1 MATSRS
7 DKEYD
12 RLFKILIIG
21 DSNVG
26 KTSVLLRYVD
36 DAFNPEFNTTIGV
49 DFKISTLEVNG
60 KVVKLQLWDTA
71 GQDRFRNIV
80 ASYYRGAN
88 GVFLMYDTTNSES
101 FQSVSRWFEES
112 QQYLQAN
119 VPKLLVGNKSD
130 LTSQREVSI
139 EEGIA
144 LSQRLKTEFIETSA
158 KTSANV
164 KEAFYLMASKMLESA
179 APIVQAK
186 EATNVKISQGS
197 TIRKGYCC

>member
-1 MATSRS
+1 MASGRS

-36 DAFNPEFNTTIGV
+36 DAFNPEFQTTIGV
-49 DFKISTLEVNG
+49 DFKISTLEVSG
-60 KVVKLQLWDTA
+60 KIVKLQLWDTA

-88 GVFLMYDTTNSES
+88 GVFLMYDVTNSES
-101 FQSVSRWFEES
+101 FQSVSKWSEES
-112 QQYLQAN
+112 QQYLQSN

-130 LTSQREVSI
+130 LTSQREVST
-139 EEGIA
+139 EEGKA
-144 LSQRLKTEFIETSA
+144 LSQRLKTDFIETSA

-164 KEAFYLMASKMLESA
+164 KEAFFMMAKSMLETA
-179 APIVQAK
+179 APELQVR
-186 EATNVKISQGS
+186 EPSVKITTGS

>member
-1 MATSRS
+1 MASGRS

-36 DAFNPEFNTTIGV
+36 DAFNPEFQTTIGV

-60 KVVKLQLWDTA
+60 KIVKLQLWDTA

-88 GVFLMYDTTNSES
+88 GVFLMYDVTNSES
-101 FQSVSRWFEES
+101 FQSVSKWFEES

-130 LTSQREVSI
+130 LTSQREVST
-139 EEGIA
+139 EEGKA
-144 LSQRLKTEFIETSA
+144 LSQRLKTDFIETSA

-164 KEAFYLMASKMLESA
+164 KEAFFMMAKSMLET
-179 APIVQAK
+179 
-186 EATNVKISQGS
+186 ATPELQVREPSVKITTGS

>member
-1 MATSRS
+1 MASGRS

-36 DAFNPEFNTTIGV
+36 DAFNSEFNTTIGV

-88 GVFLMYDTTNSES
+88 GVFLMYDTTNAES
-101 FQSVSRWFEES
+101 FQSVSRWYEES

-130 LTSQREVSI
+130 LTSQREVSL
-139 EEGIA
+139 EEGKA
-144 LSQRLKTEFIETSA
+144 LSQRLKTDFIETSA

-164 KEAFYLMASKMLESA
+164 KEAFYLMASSMLESA
-179 APIVQAK
+179 APVVQVK
-186 EATNVKISQGS
+186 DSNVKISPGS
-197 TIRKGYCC
+197 AIRKGYCC